1 MLLEKVRNYAEGF
14 MDLPEN
20 LFAVCDTVRWTRST
34 FMEHLENELGMN
46 EVVFAD
52 MNTTGDM
59 LANDILGICKQPHN
73 ITVDSENFLRMFK
86 INDNN
91 MKILRS
97 TRKEVANFETMKQN
111 FYAQKE
117 NFNEQEKID
126 LVFEFQ
132 AWMSQEIIEAQKRVS
147 GTNSFTFKGKKMAN
161 EAGHIAS
168 LTNQLKA
175 ILIDIR
181 TTTLEYQNDHGLS
194 TLRRCPH
201 CGLVWAKIE

>member
-1 MLLEKVRNYAEGF
+1 
-14 MDLPEN
+14 
-20 LFAVCDTVRWTRST
+20 
-34 FMEHLENELGMN
+34 
-46 EVVFAD
+46 
-52 MNTTGDM
+52 
-59 LANDILGICKQPHN
+59 
-73 ITVDSENFLRMFK
+73 MFK
-86 INDNN
+86 INENN

-147 GTNSFTFKGKKMAN
+147 GTNSFTFEGKKMAN

-181 TTTLEYQNDHGLS
+181 TATPSIKMTMGYPLCADALTVDWYGLR
-194 TLRRCPH
+194 LKDVREKQ
-201 CGLVWAKIE
+201 LVET